1 MACSRSDVV
10 AGGVVTGDGEDGV
23 IFASL
28 RGPDVANQI
37 LLVSQQQ
44 RATGLAWLGDRETV
58 LGSSARSSDSIS
70 RQLMEDFG
78 RAGVLAVDP
87 AAKTI
92 RPIWA
97 AKGVGAQWRFMTWSE
112 WKANQEP

>member
-10 AGGVVTGDGEDGV
+10 AGGMVSGGDGGGV
-23 IFASL
+23 IFANL
-28 RGPDVANQI
+28 RESDVAKRV

-44 RATGLAWLGDRETV
+44 RTTGLAWLNEHEIV
-58 LGSSARSSDSIS
+58 LGSSARSSGDIF

-78 RAGVLAVDP
+78 RVGVLAVNP
-87 AAKTI
+87 TAKTI

-97 AKGVGAQWRFMTWSE
+97 AKGVATQWHFMTWSE
-112 WKANQEP
+112 WEAKRKQ